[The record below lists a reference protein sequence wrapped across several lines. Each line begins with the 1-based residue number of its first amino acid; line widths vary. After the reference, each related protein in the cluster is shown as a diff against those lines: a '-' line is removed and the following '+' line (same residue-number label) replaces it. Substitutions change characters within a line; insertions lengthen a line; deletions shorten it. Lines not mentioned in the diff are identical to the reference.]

1 MGGYWKR
8 RFYQKRTELYK
19 QRRKMKILLGVII
32 GLIVIFSSLIA
43 IGYVGIQIQLPE
55 KTPEEL
61 KNESMPKWVEHWNEW
76 NRSIQNGLT
85 LYEIIVTLL
94 VIGGVVLFVWSN
106 RR

>member
-8 RFYQKRTELYK
+8 KFYQKRTELYK

-32 GLIVIFSSLIA
+32 GLIIIFSSLIA
-43 IGYVGIQIQLPE
+43 IGYVGVQIQSPE
-55 KTPEEL
+55 KTPEDL
-61 KNESMPKWVEHWNEW
+61 KNESMAKEREKWNSFSTSV
-76 NRSIQNGLT
+76 QNGLT